1 MRTLYVSKN
10 NVIFKIVGMIETK
23 EILSQELGKEEN
35 E

>member
-1 MRTLYVSKN
+1 MYPKN
-10 NVIFKIVGMIETK
+10 NMIFKVVGMIETK